1 MLCSMDSHKGGSQ
14 EPSHGVSAE
23 CPKIKNTSNKVT
35 LKIQNKSSL
44 TIIILRKKK
53 SIWLDHLWRAAL
65 STIVV
70 LPTLL
75 YQVCQSSASLP
86 AQMSLRQSEE
96 NCGLNPQRQREH
108 LTASK
113 HIYIVLHEQWT
124 GLFRPPLTQ
133 QSMKHKEVAAG
144 QEVKEHHSAHADN
157 LGIILP
163 SVFCHSTWGISFLM
177 HYSRNMSC
185 TAAVRARR
193 RCTWNQNQILMRC
206 FYIQYWCWSLSFL
219 HWLSPQCA
227 KKESIYQRNW
237 SWTTGLINKVIM
249 LEAFRW
255 EIINITFIA
264 SRPVLF
270 ISWIIKNRWGN

>member
-1 MLCSMDSHKGGSQ
+1 
-14 EPSHGVSAE
+14 
-23 CPKIKNTSNKVT
+23 
-35 LKIQNKSSL
+35 
-44 TIIILRKKK
+44 
-53 SIWLDHLWRAAL
+53 
-65 STIVV
+65 
-70 LPTLL
+70 
-75 YQVCQSSASLP
+75 
-86 AQMSLRQSEE
+86 MSLRQTEE
-96 NCGLNPQRQREH
+96 NCGLNPQGQREH

-124 GLFRPPLTQ
+124 GLFRPPLT
-133 QSMKHKEVAAG
+133 
-144 QEVKEHHSAHADN
+144 EHETQRSGSRWKSTTAQHADN

-163 SVFCHSTWGISFLM
+163 SVFYHSTRGIPFLM

-185 TAAVRARR
+185 TAAVRACGW
-193 RCTWNQNQILMRC
+193 CTWNHNQILMCC

-219 HWLSPQCA
+219 HWLSPQCT
-227 KKESIYQRNW
+227 KKESIYQKNW
-237 SWTTGLINKVIM
+237 SWTTGLINKVVM